1 MSCESSNL
9 SEGRVAPDN
18 DLVLR
23 VTVSAD
29 HLVGTPRPGQ
39 VTHLETERERGGGR
53 FKGEEERGFGLKR
66 EREEE
71 MNGSW

>member
-23 VTVSAD
+23 VAVSAD
-29 HLVGTPRPGQ
+29 HPIGTPRPGQ
-39 VTHLETERERGGGR
+39 VTHLETERERGGGGLR
-53 FKGEEERGFGLKR
+53 ERKR
-66 EREEE
+66 E
-71 MNGSW
+71 GSV

>member
-39 VTHLETERERGGGR
+39 VTHLETEREREGGEGLR
-53 FKGEEERGFGLKR
+53 ERKR
-66 EREEE
+66 E
-71 MNGSW
+71 GSV